1 MHWFL
6 SIMYVYTVGTALVYP
21 DLTFDTLMD
30 CEDYIYH
37 NKVSMVKEFIDE
49 EELIGFEWFCE
60 MSYE

>member
-1 MHWFL
+1 
-6 SIMYVYTVGTALVYP
+6 MYVYTVGTALVYP